1 MAITMA
7 KIGEHTNAP
16 VLELRGL
23 SSDIKPTDFVD
34 GAQVINGSVFIE
46 IDTGKGFLF
55 DEQNKKWEEV

>member
-7 KIGEHTNAP
+7 KTGEHTNAP

-34 GAQVINGSVFIE
+34 GARVINGSVFIE
-46 IDTGKGFLF
+46 IDTGKGFFF